1 MYTFIFLLFCAF
13 FAVGICANFV
23 LYRRD
28 KQHKKSTRFITSE
41 RLFVFFI
48 EILIAIIGF
57 GVTLAITNANEQQV
71 EKDKAIRML
80 EQTIEYTDKQLA
92 SEQSYLNMHKK
103 GELTTEVLLI
113 SNVIN
118 LDYYNNILSNEVV
131 LQNANMNTYG
141 DIMRYLA
148 WVEGRDERAQ
158 TAEEDAEVYNHLYR
172 RYVFLQ
178 KVRDLLAVCCDELS
192 GKISAEEAAQQCKE
206 IKKDQQNSN
215 KSTAL
220 MPPGYWSS
228 SNICA

>member
-1 MYTFIFLLFCAF
+1 MYTVIFLVFCAF

-23 LYRRD
+23 LYRRE

-80 EQTIEYTDKQLA
+80 QQTIEYTDKQLT
-92 SEQSYLNMHKK
+92 SERSYLNMHKNGK
-103 GELTTEVLLI
+103 ITTEGLLV

-118 LDYYNNILSNEVV
+118 MDYYDNILSNEVV

-141 DIMRYLA
+141 DLMRYLA

-158 TAEEDAEVYNHLYR
+158 TAEESEVYQHLYR
-172 RYVFLQ
+172 RYIFLKQ
-178 KVRDLLAVCCDELS
+178 VRELLQVCCDEMS
-192 GKISAEEAAQQCKE
+192 GKITAAEAAERCKE
-206 IKKDQQNSN
+206 IKKDQQPSN
-215 KSTAL
+215 NSTAWV
-220 MPPGYWSS
+220 PAD
-228 SNICA
+228 ICRPSRAYA

>member
-1 MYTFIFLLFCAF
+1 MYTVIFLVFCTF

-23 LYRRD
+23 LYRRE

-80 EQTIEYTDKQLA
+80 QQTIEYTDKQLT
-92 SEQSYLNMHKK
+92 SERSYLNMHKNGK
-103 GELTTEVLLI
+103 ITTEGLLV

-118 LDYYNNILSNEVV
+118 MDYYDNILSNEVV

-158 TAEEDAEVYNHLYR
+158 TAEESEVYQHLYR
-172 RYVFLQ
+172 RYIFLKQ
-178 KVRDLLAVCCDELS
+178 VRELLQVCCDEMS
-192 GKISAEEAAQQCKE
+192 GKITAAEAAERCKE
-206 IKKDQQNSN
+206 IKADQQNN
-215 KSTAL
+215 NSTAWV
-220 MPPGYWSS
+220 PTD
-228 SNICA
+228 ICRPSRAYA

>member
-1 MYTFIFLLFCAF
+1 MYTVIFLVFCTF

-23 LYRRD
+23 LYRRE
-28 KQHKKSTRFITSE
+28 KQHKKSTHFITSE

-80 EQTIEYTDKQLA
+80 QQTIEYTDKQLA
-92 SEQSYLNMHKK
+92 SERSYLNMHKNGK
-103 GELTTEVLLI
+103 ITTEGLLV

-118 LDYYNNILSNEVV
+118 MDYYDNILSNEVV

-141 DIMRYLA
+141 DLMRYLA

-158 TAEEDAEVYNHLYR
+158 TAEESEVYQHLYR
-172 RYVFLQ
+172 RYIFLKQ
-178 KVRDLLAVCCDELS
+178 VRELLQVCCDEMS
-192 GKISAEEAAQQCKE
+192 GKITAEEAAERCKE
-206 IKKDQQNSN
+206 IKADQQNSN
-215 KSTAL
+215 NSTAWV
-220 MPPGYWSS
+220 PAD
-228 SNICA
+228 ICRPSRAYA

>member
-1 MYTFIFLLFCAF
+1 MYTVIFLVFCTF

-23 LYRRD
+23 LYRRE

-80 EQTIEYTDKQLA
+80 QQTIEYTDKQLT
-92 SEQSYLNMHKK
+92 SERSYLNMHKNGK
-103 GELTTEVLLI
+103 ITTEGLLV

-118 LDYYNNILSNEVV
+118 MDYYDNILSNEVV

-158 TAEEDAEVYNHLYR
+158 TAEESEVYQHLYR
-172 RYVFLQ
+172 RYIFLKQ
-178 KVRDLLAVCCDELS
+178 VRELLQVCCDEMS
-192 GKISAEEAAQQCKE
+192 GKITAAEAAERCKE
-206 IKKDQQNSN
+206 IKADQQNSN
-215 KSTAL
+215 NSTAWV
-220 MPPGYWSS
+220 PTD
-228 SNICA
+228 ICRPSRAYA

>member
-1 MYTFIFLLFCAF
+1 MYTIIFLVFCAF
-13 FAVGICANFV
+13 FAVGICVNFV
-23 LYRRD
+23 LYRRET
-28 KQHKKSTRFITSE
+28 QHKKSTRFITSE

-80 EQTIEYTDKQLA
+80 QQTIEYTDKQLT
-92 SEQSYLNMHKK
+92 SERSYLNRHNR
-103 GELTTEVLLI
+103 GEITTETLLV

-158 TAEEDAEVYNHLYR
+158 TAEESEVYQHLYR
-172 RYVFLQ
+172 RYIFLKQ
-178 KVRDLLAVCCDELS
+178 VRELLQVCCDEMS
-192 GKISAEEAAQQCKE
+192 GKITAAEAAERCKE
-206 IKKDQQNSN
+206 IKADQQNN
-215 KSTAL
+215 NNSTAWV
-220 MPPGYWSS
+220 PSD
-228 SNICA
+228 ICRPSRAYA

>member
-1 MYTFIFLLFCAF
+1 MYTIIFLVFCAF
-13 FAVGICANFV
+13 FAVGICVNFV
-23 LYRRD
+23 LYRRET
-28 KQHKKSTRFITSE
+28 QHKKSTRFITSE

-80 EQTIEYTDKQLA
+80 QQTIEYTDKQLT
-92 SEQSYLNMHKK
+92 SERSYLNMHKNGK
-103 GELTTEVLLI
+103 ITTEGLLV

-118 LDYYNNILSNEVV
+118 MDYYDNILSNEVV

-158 TAEEDAEVYNHLYR
+158 TAEESEVYQHLYR
-172 RYVFLQ
+172 RYIFLKQ
-178 KVRDLLAVCCDELS
+178 VRELLQVCCDEMS
-192 GKISAEEAAQQCKE
+192 GKITAAEAAERCKE
-206 IKKDQQNSN
+206 IKADQQNN
-215 KSTAL
+215 NNSTAWV
-220 MPPGYWSS
+220 PSD
-228 SNICA
+228 ICRPSRAYA